1 MRALWGKAPFQ
12 FELRDVPAP
21 TVGVGEV
28 LVRVQACGICGTDL
42 HFQRAMNRE
51 WTPLGHELAGVVEQ
65 VGAGVTR
72 VQPGDRVIIENNTGC
87 GVCDAC
93 KNGESRYCRSI
104 WSFMNDQAGFGD
116 YLCVPASSV
125 QKYHDLTPR
134 QAALAE
140 PLTVA
145 IDVALRADIP
155 LNAEVAVWGSG
166 PIGIMAC
173 TLAKLRGARRVFLIG
188 SPRDNARNRFRLELA
203 REFGADV
210 ALDGKRDVAAALK
223 AYTGDGIDR
232 ALVTSPPPTIPDALR
247 ACRFGGIVALIGL
260 EERSGESIPL
270 DINAFHFQKLQ
281 LRASHAIPNHYFPI
295 ALDLLA
301 RKIVD
306 ADKIVTHT
314 FALDNYRQ
322 AFELAANPDA
332 RVGKVIIEIQETS

>member
-1 MRALWGKAPFQ
+1 VRTLWGKAPFQ
-12 FELRDVPAP
+12 FELRDVPVPKAR
-21 TVGVGEV
+21 TGEV

-42 HFQRAMNRE
+42 HLQRALNRE

-65 VGAGVTR
+65 VGEGVTR
-72 VQPGDRVIIENNTGC
+72 IQPGARVIVENNSGC

-104 WSFMNDQAGFGD
+104 WSFMSDQAGFGD
-116 YLCVPASSV
+116 YLRVPASSV
-125 QKYHDLTPR
+125 QEYRDLTPR

-140 PLTVA
+140 PLSVA

-155 LNAEVAVWGSG
+155 LNAEVAVWGAG

-173 TLAKLRGARRVFLIG
+173 TIAKLRGARRVFLIG
-188 SPRDNARNRFRLELA
+188 SPRENARNRFRLELA

-210 ALDGKRDVAAALK
+210 TLGGKEDTVARLK
-223 AYTGDGIDR
+223 QFTGDGVDR
-232 ALVTSPPPTIPDALR
+232 ALVTSPPPTIPGALR

-260 EERSGESIPL
+260 EEHSEERVPL

-301 RKIVD
+301 RRVVD
-306 ADKIVTHT
+306 ADKLVTHT
-314 FALDNYRQ
+314 FPLDYYRQ
-322 AFELAANPDA
+322 AFEMARNPDEG
-332 RVGKVIIEIQETS
+332 VGKVAIEP